1 MAAIPV
7 MAPYTAATMA
17 FRGAAGLF
25 ATGAGFDA
33 AGQMVQG
40 GEYRPGQ
47 TLAAG
52 STALVYGPLAGRNPW
67 GNAAV
72 GGAAGG
78 SLTSVTNWLYD
89 EDKSIPL
96 STVLGAGTA
105 GGGTVLG
112 EFIKRDS
119 SRLASPYLQMPAAFG
134 VSLPNKDAVSK
145 ATETTISNLPSFI
158 SLPDANDKEG
168 R

>member
-1 MAAIPV
+1 
-7 MAPYTAATMA
+7 
-17 FRGAAGLF
+17 
-25 ATGAGFDA
+25 
-33 AGQMVQG
+33 MVKG

-52 STALVYGPLAGRNPW
+52 STALVYGPLAGRNPLQ
-67 GNAAV
+67 NAAV

-89 EDKSIPL
+89 EGDPIERSAA
-96 STVLGAGTA
+96 LGALTA
-105 GGGTVLG
+105 GVGTYAGGFLQ
-112 EFIKRDS
+112 RDS
-119 SRLASPYLQMPAAFG
+119 GWLTSPYLQMPAAFG